1 MSNSN
6 FILSNLEKIKGLLDG
21 LIDHSLSSEIEE
33 LNEKLRSEKFYL
45 VILGLFKRG
54 KSSFINA
61 LLQDNVVPSGVVP
74 LTSIITLIEYAGEN
88 KAEIYFEDNHKEI
101 TSLSNVKEFI
111 AEEKNPH
118 NQKGVYKVVIYH
130 SNELL
135 KHVTII
141 DTPGVGSS
149 LEHNTETTLQ
159 FVNKIDAALFILS
172 TDIPITKLEVDFL
185 KTLKQT
191 VPKVIFILNKIDL
204 LDSQELNELLNY
216 NKKVLNEICDQDIKL
231 YLTSSRLAL
240 NGYAQKDQAL
250 INKSNIEKVK
260 EEIFVT
266 LEDQKDDILKQTT
279 LLRVKNIL
287 AESESLLNFKL
298 KTLQMPSE
306 LLDEKLNQFRKSLII
321 MRENKD
327 EFDILMDGKIKQLQE
342 YVAEQA
348 DQLGDKIVVK
358 LKKGIKENE
367 NEILD
372 ELRGADLNDFQNK
385 YFESIKNEFDKL
397 KTKLENEIIERF
409 KNLLQKYGEGSN
421 LFVKELMS
429 SLIDLMNMNFDTLAN
444 IFDLNIYTTFYYNFN
459 AEPIPLGLNNK
470 MIRKKM
476 PNAVLR
482 KTILEKLVNNFVEKV
497 NSNAGRIK
505 YDINY
510 RIQESFIQF
519 KFDLN
524 QKLDS
529 ILKNLESI
537 LNKTLQDKKKQ
548 QYEIEDEVNSLKLK
562 ITKLNEIKISLSN

>member
-21 LIDHSLSSEIEE
+21 LIDHSLSSEIED

-74 LTSIITLIEYAGEN
+74 LTAIITLIEYAAEN

-172 TDIPITKLEVDFL
+172 TDIPITQLEVDFL
-185 KTLKQT
+185 KTLKKT

-260 EEIFVT
+260 EGIFNI
-266 LEDQKDDILKQTT
+266 LADQKDAILKQTT
-279 LLRVKNIL
+279 FLRVRNIL
-287 AESESLLNFKL
+287 LESESLLNFKL

-358 LKKGIKENE
+358 LKKDIKENE

-397 KTKLENEIIERF
+397 KTNLENEVIDRF
-409 KNLLQKYGEGSN
+409 KKLLQKYGEGSN
-421 LFVKELMS
+421 EFMKELMN
-429 SLIDLMNMNFDTLAN
+429 SLTDLMNMNFDTLAN
-444 IFDLNIYTTFYYNFN
+444 IFDLNIYTTFYYNFK

-470 MIRKKM
+470 LIRHKM
-476 PNAVLR
+476 PKTVLR
-482 KTILEKLVNNFVEKV
+482 KAILEKLVNNFVEKV
-497 NSNAGRIK
+497 NSNASRIK

-548 QYEIEDEVNSLKLK
+548 QYEIEDELSQLKSRLIKLK
-562 ITKLNEIKISLSN
+562 KIQKNIQT

>member
-6 FILSNLEKIKGLLDG
+6 SILSKLEKIKGLLDG
-21 LIDHSLSSEIEE
+21 LIDHSLSSEIED
-33 LNEKLRSEKFYL
+33 LNEKLSSARFYL

-74 LTSIITLIEYAGEN
+74 LTAIITLIEYAGEN

-172 TDIPITKLEVDFL
+172 TDIPITQLEVDFL

-216 NKKVLNEICDQDIKL
+216 NKKVLNKICDQDIKL

-250 INKSNIEKVK
+250 IDKSNIEKVK

-266 LEDQKDDILKQTT
+266 LADQKDDILKQTT

-358 LKKGIKENE
+358 LKKDIKENE
-367 NEILD
+367 NEILE
-372 ELRGADLNDFQNK
+372 ELRQANLNDFQNK

-397 KTKLENEIIERF
+397 KTNLENEVIDRF
-409 KNLLQKYGEGSN
+409 KKLLQKYGEGSN
-421 LFVKELMS
+421 EFMKELMN
-429 SLIDLMNMNFDTLAN
+429 SLTDLMNMNFDTLAN

-470 MIRKKM
+470 LIRHKM
-476 PNAVLR
+476 PKAVLR

-497 NSNAGRIK
+497 NSNAGKIK

-548 QYEIEDEVNSLKLK
+548 QYEIEDEVSQLKSRLIKLK
-562 ITKLNEIKISLSN
+562 EIQKNIQT

>member
-6 FILSNLEKIKGLLDG
+6 SILSNLEKIKGLLDG
-21 LIDHSLSSEIEE
+21 LIDHSLSSEIED

-74 LTSIITLIEYAGEN
+74 LTAIITLIEYAAEN

-172 TDIPITKLEVDFL
+172 TDIPITQLEVDFL
-185 KTLKQT
+185 KTLKKT

-260 EEIFVT
+260 EGIFNI
-266 LEDQKDDILKQTT
+266 LADQKDAILKQTT
-279 LLRVKNIL
+279 FLRVRNIL
-287 AESESLLNFKL
+287 LESESLLNFKL

-327 EFDILMDGKIKQLQE
+327 EFDILMDGKIKQLKE
-342 YVAEQA
+342 YVSKQA

-358 LKKGIKENE
+358 LKKDIKENE

-397 KTKLENEIIERF
+397 KTNLENEVIDRF
-409 KNLLQKYGEGSN
+409 KKLLQKYGEGSN
-421 LFVKELMS
+421 EFMKELIN
-429 SLIDLMNMNFDTLAN
+429 SLTDLMNMNFDTLAN
-444 IFDLNIYTTFYYNFN
+444 IFDLNIYTTFYYNFK

-470 MIRKKM
+470 LIRHKM
-476 PNAVLR
+476 PKTVLR
-482 KTILEKLVNNFVEKV
+482 KAILEKLVNNFVEKV
-497 NSNAGRIK
+497 NSNASRIK

-548 QYEIEDEVNSLKLK
+548 QYEIEDELSQLKSRLIKLK
-562 ITKLNEIKISLSN
+562 KIQKNIQT